1 MRSSNK
7 KAGGRKTQEVCIKM
21 KNTNDVI
28 NSVKRLQRYGNENS
42 RTTEKL
48 RQAALTVAEFI
59 IQQVGRPYSI
69 LPRGYRIEEFTVSGE
84 ERLILIAP
92 ATWCSGELESFLL
105 CNEELHPTENYY
117 WGDYIYCKRPSKYT
131 LLKFAEDISSG
142 LLDEI
147 ADQIKEEKEIET
159 VKF

>member
-1 MRSSNK
+1 MSNN
-7 KAGGRKTQEVCIKM
+7 I
-21 KNTNDVI
+21 I
-28 NSVKRLQRYGNENS
+28 NAVKRLERYGDENS

-48 RQAALTVAEFI
+48 REAALTVAEFI

-69 LPRGYRIEEFTVSGE
+69 LPRGYRIEEFTISGG

-92 ATWCSGELESFLL
+92 ATWCSGELESFFLID
-105 CNEELHPTENYY
+105 EELHPTESYH
-117 WGDYIYCKRPSKYT
+117 WDDYIYCKRPSKYT

-147 ADQIKEEKEIET
+147 ADQIKEENAELLKQ
-159 VKF
+159 